1 MALGYS
7 IVRVNITNIGLD
19 GIDEDDL
26 PDDTPLTGMLE
37 LAPMV
42 APKSVLQ
49 VDDGTGVK
57 LKSLSPMQVTIGPT
71 GDILYQGHD
80 YVKVLA
86 PTSSTTN
93 LASLQWRATFLSLRA
108 GNRIIES
115 PNPIYFDA
123 VPGAEINLAE
133 QVNVAPSSVAVQLS
147 RGPRGFGIG
156 EVASEAGDFVFT
168 LDDNSGTE
176 VGRVAIPEA
185 EVSDAAVAELV
196 APGTATKAV
205 LDGTYAPLGST
216 GGGLA
221 EDPAR
226 PGVFI
231 VSGGGITEDPSRP
244 GVFLIGA

>member
-7 IVRVNITNIGLD
+7 IVRVNITNIGID

-26 PDDTPLTGMLE
+26 PDDTPLTGMIE

-42 APKSVLQ
+42 APKSLIQ

-57 LKSLSPMQVTIGPT
+57 LKSVSPMQVAIGPT
-71 GDILYQGHD
+71 GDILYQGRD

-86 PTSSTTN
+86 ATSSTTN
-93 LASLQWRATFLSLRA
+93 LTALQWRATFLSLRA
-108 GNRIIES
+108 GTRIIES

-123 VPGAEINLAE
+123 VSGAEINLAE
-133 QVNVAPSSVAVQLS
+133 HVNVAPSSIAVQLS

-216 GGGLA
+216 GGVGLTKDSGTGMYA
-221 EDPAR
+221 IASNSSLIKDAGTGMYPI
-226 PGVFI
+226 GV
-231 VSGGGITEDPSRP
+231 
-244 GVFLIGA
+244 